1 MISTA
6 YNPQTAAFLAGLN
19 AIEARAQ
26 QAQSELTTGMKL
38 NQISDDPSG
47 VPNLLQVEA
56 NISQN
61 DQITS
66 NLSRVN
72 TETTSAETA
81 LSDAV
86 TQLQQAQSL
95 AAEGATDFASSDT
108 RQQLAAQL
116 GDVLQNMVGLSNT
129 SVEGRYIFA
138 GDDDQ
143 QQPYTI
149 DMTQTDPVSAYLG
162 SASTRQIQAP
172 DGTMFSVSESAQDIF
187 DSSTAN
193 NNVFNAIN
201 NARLALLNNDDSSLT
216 DAQAQ
221 LSTAGSYLNDQLA
234 FYGTVQDQLTSATN
248 DANSLSTSLQTERSN
263 IQDADETQSITNL
276 TMAQTQEE
284 AALSS
289 EAALPQ
295 KTLFDY
301 LG

>member
-6 YNPQTAAFLAGLN
+6 YNPQTASFLAGLN

-26 QAQSELTTGMKL
+26 QAQTELTTGLKI
-38 NQISDDPSG
+38 NQISDDPSA
-47 VPNLLQVEA
+47 VPNILQVQA
-56 NISQN
+56 DVSQN

-66 NLSRVN
+66 NLTRVN
-72 TETTSAETA
+72 TETSSAETA

-86 TQLQQAQSL
+86 TQLEQAQSL

-108 RQQLAAQL
+108 RQELAAQM
-116 GDVLQNMVGLSNT
+116 GDVLQNLVSLSNT

-149 DMTQTDPVSAYLG
+149 DMTQTEPVSAYLG
-162 SASTRQIQAP
+162 SPSTRQIQAP

-187 DSSTAN
+187 DSPTEA
-193 NNVFNAIN
+193 NNVFDAVN
-201 NARLALLNNDDSSLT
+201 NARLALLNNDDSALT

-234 FYGTVQDQLTSATN
+234 FYGTVQDQVTNATN
-248 DANSLSTSLQTERSN
+248 DADSISTSLQTELSG
-263 IQDADETQSITNL
+263 IQDADETQSITDL